1 MRIAQIAPPWFAV
14 PPVRY
19 GGIEWVVALLA
30 DGLADRGHD
39 VTLYASGGSQTRA
52 KLVTVFE
59 DPPGGEHIGEAYHD
73 VVHAS
78 TAYLDADEFDL
89 IHDHSG
95 LIGPAIGAHVPT
107 PVVHTLHGPFTDDA
121 KRVYKMLSGR
131 IWYVAISEAQRE
143 FCPDLSYAG
152 TVHNGIDL
160 DRYPSA
166 ARRRTSSSSSD
177 ASTVRRA
184 RELAVEVAHRTGRKL
199 VMAVKMAEE
208 FEKQYWQEKVEP
220 LLDGSEEIIGE
231 ITVDEKADLL
241 ARAAAVLFP
250 IQWPEPFG
258 LVMTEAM
265 ATGTPVIAFPY
276 GAAPEVI
283 VDGESPASSSTR
295 SRRCARRWS
304 APARSTRRPA
314 VRTSKRISPTTRWS
328 RDTSRRSTPFSPVA
342 PDRAA
347 RRSSCVW
354 LSLRTGKT
362 DASKRNEERN
372 GRRLAGYAPFL
383 TAPSAGV
390 SSSTHASGRHANRNG
405 AYGSSPA
412 RRSRAASEPCT
423 GCSPRAISRGSS

>member
-39 VTLYASGGSQTRA
+39 VTLYASGGSHTRA
-52 KLVTVFE
+52 ELVTVFD
-59 DPPGGEHIGEAYHD
+59 DPPGGEHIGEAYYD

-78 TAYLDADEFDL
+78 AAYLDVDKFDL

-95 LIGPAIGAHVPT
+95 LIGPAIGAHVDV

-121 KRVYKMLSGR
+121 KRIYTMLSGR
-131 IWYVAISEAQRE
+131 IWYVAISEAQRA

-160 DRYPSA
+160 DKYPF
-166 ARRRTSSSSSD
+166 
-177 ASTVRRA
+177 RA
-184 RELAVEVAHRTGRKL
+184 EKDDFLLFLGRINREKGPELAVEVAHRTGRKL
-199 VMAVKMAEE
+199 VMAVKMAEKPE
-208 FEKQYWQEKVEP
+208 QRYWDEKVAP

-231 ITVDEKADLL
+231 ITIDEKADLL

-265 ATGTPVIAFPY
+265 ASGTPVISFAY

-283 VDGESPASSSTR
+283 VDGVTGFLVNSIDEMCSAVERAGEIDPQT
-295 SRRCARRWS
+295 ARAHVQEKFS
-304 APARSTRRPA
+304 DDAMVEGYLKAFDD
-314 VRTSKRISPTTRWS
+314 VMSKR
-328 RDTSRRSTPFSPVA
+328 A
-342 PDRAA
+342 
-347 RRSSCVW
+347 
-354 LSLRTGKT
+354 
-362 DASKRNEERN
+362 
-372 GRRLAGYAPFL
+372 
-383 TAPSAGV
+383 
-390 SSSTHASGRHANRNG
+390 
-405 AYGSSPA
+405 
-412 RRSRAASEPCT
+412 
-423 GCSPRAISRGSS
+423 